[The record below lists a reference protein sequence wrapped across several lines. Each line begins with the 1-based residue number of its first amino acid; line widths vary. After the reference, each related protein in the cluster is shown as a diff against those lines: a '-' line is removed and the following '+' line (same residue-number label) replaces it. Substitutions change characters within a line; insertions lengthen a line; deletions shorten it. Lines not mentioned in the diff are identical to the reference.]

1 MVVVVNVAMRAPIHI
16 SSRINSV
23 VTGEKY
29 SAAVIFNA
37 KTVRLY
43 VVIHDRY
50 DAEHWSKT
58 STAIAYRYS
67 IMLPDNGELDL
78 RENQDVRCRDQVCCS
93 KFLGIWFS
101 NPCLFMVS
109 GCIALLNVEMKLG
122 RNSTQRCNRHAPN
135 KIILLW
141 NHCEHL
147 IGMVLMVDV

>member
-50 DAEHWSKT
+50 DAEH
-58 STAIAYRYS
+58 
-67 IMLPDNGELDL
+67 
-78 RENQDVRCRDQVCCS
+78 
-93 KFLGIWFS
+93 
-101 NPCLFMVS
+101 
-109 GCIALLNVEMKLG
+109 
-122 RNSTQRCNRHAPN
+122 
-135 KIILLW
+135 
-141 NHCEHL
+141 
-147 IGMVLMVDV
+147 